1 MPDFLLPDLGEGL
14 EEAEV
19 IAWRVKPGDRVT
31 VDQVIAEVE
40 TAKAVV
46 EVPVPYAGVVAALH
60 AAAGSTVSVGQPLLT
75 VEAEEPAAGFREP
88 GVVVPGQAQVTANE
102 VAGGAVRSATTE
114 DAATEDVATA
124 DAAAQAAAAGETQAS
139 GEEGSGSVL
148 IGYGT
153 SAAPTRSRRG
163 RRRAGGAA
171 VAPPAGAPP
180 ARPAR
185 PGAPPPGTLA
195 PPVPGTLAPAGP
207 AAPTPAGPG
216 TPAPAVPATSEPA
229 AIPPAAPHRPRRVAV
244 ISPIV
249 RKEARDAG
257 LDLTTVTGTGPEG
270 VVSREDVR
278 LAIAARTLRP
288 EPTAPH
294 GDAETGTG
302 ERRIPLR
309 GARRAAADK
318 LSRSRR
324 EIPEATVWVDVDATD
339 LVETR
344 RALNAA
350 DPKRPVSLLA
360 LLARFT
366 VLGLRRYP
374 ELNARIEGDEI
385 IVPDRVNLGFAA
397 QTDHGLVVPVVP
409 DAHRLTTRDL
419 AARLTE
425 RTTAARE
432 RRLSPADLAGG
443 TFTVNNYGVFGVD
456 GSAAIINHPEVAI
469 LGMGRVIDRPWV
481 VDGQLTVRKVT
492 ELTLAFDHRA
502 CDGGTAGG
510 FLRYVADCIESPAT
524 ALGDM

>member
-1 MPDFLLPDLGEGL
+1 
-14 EEAEV
+14 V
-19 IAWRVKPGDRVT
+19 V

-46 EVPVPYAGVVAALH
+46 EVPVPYSGVVAALH
-60 AAAGSTVSVGQPLLT
+60 AEPGGAVSVGQPLLT
-75 VEAEEPAAGFREP
+75 VTADEPAAGFREP
-88 GVVVPGQAQVTANE
+88 GVVVPAQAPATASE
-102 VAGGAVRSATTE
+102 GASGAARSTGTGGT
-114 DAATEDVATA
+114 ATA
-124 DAAAQAAAAGETQAS
+124 DIPAAATQTD
-139 GEEGSGSVL
+139 EEASGSVL

-153 SAAPTRSRRG
+153 GSHTGAEPSRARRRRRG
-163 RRRAGGAA
+163 A
-171 VAPPAGAPP
+171 VAPAPGGP
-180 ARPAR
+180 SSARPAR
-185 PGAPPPGTLA
+185 TSA
-195 PPVPGTLAPAGP
+195 PPVPPASAPEPTAPLLTTFRPAESP
-207 AAPTPAGPG
+207 AAAADRPG
-216 TPAPAVPATSEPA
+216 
-229 AIPPAAPHRPRRVAV
+229 RVAV
-244 ISPIV
+244 ISPLV

-257 LDLTTVTGTGPEG
+257 VDLTSLVGTGPEG
-270 VVSREDVR
+270 VVSRRDVR
-278 LAIAARTLRP
+278 QAIAERSRRQPQAASP
-288 EPTAPH
+288 
-294 GDAETGTG
+294 DAGVGTGAG

-324 EIPEATVWVDVDATD
+324 EIPEATVWVDVDATA

-366 VLGLRRYP
+366 ILGLRRYP
-374 ELNARIEGDEI
+374 ELNARIEQDEI
-385 IVPDRVNLGFAA
+385 VVPERVNLGFAA
-397 QTDHGLVVPVVP
+397 QTDHGLVVPVVH

-419 AARLTE
+419 SARLAE
-425 RTTAARE
+425 RTAAARE
-432 RRLSPADLAGG
+432 RRLAPADLADG

-481 VDGQLTVRKVT
+481 VEGQLTVRKIT
-492 ELTLAFDHRA
+492 ELTLAFDHRVG
-502 CDGGTAGG
+502 DGGMAGG